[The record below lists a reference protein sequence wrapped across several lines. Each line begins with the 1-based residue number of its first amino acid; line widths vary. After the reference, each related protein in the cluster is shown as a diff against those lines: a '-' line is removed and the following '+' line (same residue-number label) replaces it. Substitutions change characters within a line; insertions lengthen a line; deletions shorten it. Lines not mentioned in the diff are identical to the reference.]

1 MAMRSATVFLQTGR
15 TVLLVPPPPLTH
27 GQRAGSKKPR
37 GGLDAALPNG
47 FHQAQT
53 MVVGVL
59 HFTHEVEITA
69 GSNHGATILIAAR
82 CPALPP
88 AGQPSLSASSDSH
101 TSTPLGGNDVPFQFQ
116 IFGGGSV

>member
-1 MAMRSATVFLQTGR
+1 
-15 TVLLVPPPPLTH
+15 
-27 GQRAGSKKPR
+27 
-37 GGLDAALPNG
+37 
-47 FHQAQT
+47 

-88 AGQPSLSASSDSH
+88 AGQPSLSTSSDSH
-101 TSTPLGGNDVPFQFQ
+101 TSTPLGVTMYPSNSRFLVMGQFE
-116 IFGGGSV
+116 